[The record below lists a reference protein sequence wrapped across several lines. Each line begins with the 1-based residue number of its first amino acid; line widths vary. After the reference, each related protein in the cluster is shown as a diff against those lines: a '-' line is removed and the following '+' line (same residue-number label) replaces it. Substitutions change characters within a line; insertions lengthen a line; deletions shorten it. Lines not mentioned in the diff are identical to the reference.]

1 MENKEQQELEALRK
15 KKIHERK
22 LATARARR
30 YYQKNKDKLKQKV
43 VCACGGRYTATGKY
57 LHKKTKI
64 HTKYLEEL
72 EDKKKKDILLFD
84 CMICKDTGIIEYEK
98 LKFGFCHHCPT
109 GGGLLKKNMN
119 DVKFYKR
126 FISSSSS

>member
-1 MENKEQQELEALRK
+1 MENKQQQELEELEELRK

-30 YYQKNKDKLKQKV
+30 YYHKNKEKLKQKIS
-43 VCACGGRYTATGKY
+43 CPCGGRYTATGKY

-72 EDKKKKDILLFD
+72 EDKKDIQLFNCVSCED
-84 CMICKDTGIIEYEK
+84 SGIIEYEK

-109 GGGLLKKNMN
+109 GGALLKKNM
-119 DVKFYKR
+119 KTEEFYKR
-126 FISSSSS
+126 FISS